1 MPQTTAPKKKAWKP
15 AFIERLR
22 ECANVSRAAK
32 DAGINRRTAQR
43 ERLNSETFREAWDD
57 AMEEAIDA
65 LEEEARRRAFEGV
78 NEPVYYQGE
87 QVGTVRKYSDTLTIF
102 LLKGRRP
109 EIYGDRVKQEVSGPG
124 GAPVTVRVVYD
135 D

>member
-1 MPQTTAPKKKAWKP
+1 MSQTTAPKKGVWKP
-15 AFIERLR
+15 IFIERLR

-32 DAGINRRTAQR
+32 AAGINRRTAQR
-43 ERLNSETFREAWDD
+43 ERLNSEAFREAWDD
-57 AMEEAIDA
+57 AMEEAIDM

-78 NEPVYYQGE
+78 DEPLMFQGMK
-87 QVGTVRKYSDTLTIF
+87 VGTVRKYSDTLAIF

-109 EIYGDRVKQEVSGPG
+109 EVYGDRLKQELSGPG